1 MSQISS
7 DQNKDNLKSTDYFK
21 SYLIT
26 PLFCTELAIG
36 GRQKLQLTEGGQE
49 HDDESCEHWNTVA
62 NPETQQSLN

>member
-26 PLFCTELAIG
+26 PLFCTELVISGRLSYNLLRVDRNMMMNPVNIG
-36 GRQKLQLTEGGQE
+36 TL
-49 HDDESCEHWNTVA
+49 
-62 NPETQQSLN
+62 